1 MAKTKEPDIDP
12 QAVLETLRTA
22 LDEAGIVLPSLR
34 VDGASP
40 QLKLIELGRIRAD
53 VADRLATALR
63 RGDREG

>member
-1 MAKTKEPDIDP
+1 MARTKKPNIDP
-12 QAVLETLRTA
+12 HAVLEMLRTA
-22 LDEAGIVLPSLR
+22 LDEAGIVFPSLR
-34 VDGASP
+34 VDNASP

>member
-1 MAKTKEPDIDP
+1 MARTKKPDIDP
-12 QAVLETLRTA
+12 HVVLETLRTA
-22 LDEAGIVLPSLR
+22 LHEAGIVFPSLR